1 MAKHLLSKSTYI
13 KSLQCQKALYLHK
26 KRPFLRD
33 KMSAAQLAKF
43 RRGTAVGVL
52 ARDLY
57 PGGIDMT
64 PKSPSQYQI
73 KRDETLLA
81 LQNPEINAIY
91 EAVFQYDD
99 VLIMLD
105 ILVREG
111 DKWRAIE
118 VKSSR
123 RLSATYLQDAYLQYY
138 VLKGNKIPL
147 VDFELLYV
155 NEDYVLKEELELAEL
170 FISQSVMSA
179 AEESLAITASQ
190 VQEAK
195 VTLQLTKSPEV
206 AIGTQCYKPYPCD
219 FIGHCWKNIPQN
231 SILYLSSATL
241 QQRFDWYN
249 NDIKRPDQLENA
261 ELADQLSALE
271 QQKLYLNQNQFANHL
286 KNFDLSEPTFLKFLF
301 HQPAVPELK
310 GMKPYEP
317 IVLAMSAFQP
327 SNKTQQVYHW
337 NCASAIS
344 DWKNIFQLLSKLWE
358 SSGVFILHENKV
370 FDEFLKKNDDI
381 FQEIKWINYADILP
395 DSGFMIPSID
405 ENPNQKLIQNHIF
418 PEQKPLK
425 DEAWLLKDLL
435 DDSIKN
441 SRKVSFQLEQYAKN
455 LNEIHEFL
463 ISSTGL

>member
-1 MAKHLLSKSTYI
+1 
-13 KSLQCQKALYLHK
+13 
-26 KRPFLRD
+26 
-33 KMSAAQLAKF
+33 
-43 RRGTAVGVL
+43 
-52 ARDLY
+52 
-57 PGGIDMT
+57 
-64 PKSPSQYQI
+64 
-73 KRDETLLA
+73 
-81 LQNPEINAIY
+81 
-91 EAVFQYDD
+91 
-99 VLIMLD
+99 
-105 ILVREG
+105 
-111 DKWRAIE
+111 
-118 VKSSR
+118 
-123 RLSATYLQDAYLQYY
+123 
-138 VLKGNKIPL
+138 
-147 VDFELLYV
+147 
-155 NEDYVLKEELELAEL
+155 VLKEELELAEL

-179 AEESLAITASQ
+179 AEESLEKTASQ
-190 VQEAK
+190 VKEAK
-195 VTLQLTKSPEV
+195 ATLQLTKSPEV

-249 NDIKRPDQLENA
+249 SNIKKPGQLENA

-286 KNFDLSEPTFLKFLF
+286 KSFDLSAPTFFKFLF

-317 IVLAMSAFQP
+317 IVLAMCAFQP

-344 DWKNIFQLLSKLWE
+344 DWKNVFQLLINLWE
-358 SSGVFILHENKV
+358 SSGVFILHEDKV
-370 FDEFLKKNDDI
+370 FNEFFNKNDDI

-405 ENPNQKLIQNHIF
+405 ENPNQKLIQKHIF

-425 DEAWLLKDLL
+425 EEAWLLKDLL
-435 DDSIKN
+435 DDPVKN
-441 SRKVSFQLEQYAKN
+441 SKKVSFQLEQYTKN
-455 LNEIHEFL
+455 LKEMHEFL